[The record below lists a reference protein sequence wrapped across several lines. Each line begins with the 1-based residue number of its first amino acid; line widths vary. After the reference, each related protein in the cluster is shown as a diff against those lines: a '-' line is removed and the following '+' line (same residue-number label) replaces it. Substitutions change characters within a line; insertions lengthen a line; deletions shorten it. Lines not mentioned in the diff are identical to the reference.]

1 MDETQTSKLPSNGLL
16 WQESLHW
23 QPTSSQ
29 TDQFQT
35 LYTHVIAANRHLNL
49 TRIVDP
55 TEFLEKHLW
64 DSLYGVMPWLSEP
77 KLSDPKLSAPQPH
90 PEQIAVTDGPLDGAT
105 LTDLTPL
112 ATLPGL
118 AISSPPPSPCK
129 VIDIGTGG
137 GFPGIPV
144 AIARPDWQIT
154 LLDSTRKKVEFL
166 WELVKALELTEA
178 KPLLGRAE
186 TVGQQRLHR
195 EHYDLAL
202 IRAVAG
208 ASVCAEY
215 ALPLLKLGAIAVLY
229 RGQWTAAEAVTLESA
244 LEYLGGKLDAIS
256 TCTTPLTQGQRHCL
270 YIRKIAPTPA
280 AFPRAVGVPA
290 KKPLA

>member
-1 MDETQTSKLPSNGLL
+1 MDETPTSKLPSNGLL
-16 WQESLHW
+16 WQDSLHW
-23 QPTSSQ
+23 QPTPSQ

-35 LYTHVIAANRHLNL
+35 LYTQVIAANRHLNL

-64 DSLYGVMPWLSEP
+64 DSLYGVMPWLSAEP
-77 KLSDPKLSAPQPH
+77 MAATDADSDRMA
-90 PEQIAVTDGPLDGAT
+90 
-105 LTDLTPL
+105 L
-112 ATLPGL
+112 ASLPGL
-118 AISSPPPSPCK
+118 AMESTTPATPSK

-137 GFPGIPV
+137 GFPGLPV

-154 LLDSTRKKVEFL
+154 LLDSTRKKIEFL
-166 WELVKALELTEA
+166 WELVKALGLAEA

-229 RGQWTAAEAVTLESA
+229 RGQWTEAEAVTLESA
-244 LEYLGGKLDAIS
+244 LAQLGGKLEAIA
-256 TCTTPLTQGQRHCL
+256 TCTTPVTQSQRHCL

-290 KKPLA
+290 KKPLV

>member
-1 MDETQTSKLPSNGLL
+1 MMDETQTSKLPSNGLL
-16 WQESLHW
+16 WQDSFWQTSLSW
-23 QPTSSQ
+23 QPTPTQ

-55 TEFLEKHLW
+55 AEFLEKHLW
-64 DSLYGVMPWLSEP
+64 DSLYGVMPWLSGAVIAP
-77 KLSDPKLSAPQPH
+77 TSD
-90 PEQIAVTDGPLDGAT
+90 
-105 LTDLTPL
+105 
-112 ATLPGL
+112 
-118 AISSPPPSPCK
+118 SPFK

-144 AIARPDWQIT
+144 AIARPDWQMT
-154 LLDSTRKKVEFL
+154 LLDSTRKKIDFL
-166 WELVKALELTEA
+166 WELVQALGLDQV
-178 KPLLGRAE
+178 KPLVGRAE

-208 ASVCAEY
+208 GSVCAEY

-229 RGQWTAAEAVTLESA
+229 RVQWTDAEAVTLESA
-244 LEYLGGKLDAIS
+244 LAQLGGQLETVS